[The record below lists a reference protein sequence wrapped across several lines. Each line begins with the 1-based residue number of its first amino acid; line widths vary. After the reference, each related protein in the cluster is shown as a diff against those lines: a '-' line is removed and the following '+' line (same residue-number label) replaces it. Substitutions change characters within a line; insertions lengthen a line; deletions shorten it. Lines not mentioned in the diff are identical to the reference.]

1 MSNLTHDNETY
12 SFRARRQ
19 DPWIAH
25 RSFNVTRKSDGAKA
39 IFADYPYQSGGKVSE
54 SWIAQFAAATFQV
67 PRVVVRRPRSE
78 CQLCTKEQ
86 ALTGNGRLGNHGY
99 SRPGWGFIV
108 GNCPGVGYKPF
119 PETDAL
125 EAIIPRL
132 NEHLT
137 WCESQVIEPKS
148 YSVSAGYKEKP
159 RTVVDFAGYEA
170 LSTDETIRASSR
182 PGAYR
187 DLRVQWDE
195 LVERTKANWARE
207 AKRTEEEIVWVTERI
222 AKGKALR
229 ATPNS

>member
-1 MSNLTHDNETY
+1 MRNLTHGNESY
-12 SFRARRQ
+12 SFRQSSSRDWNARRGY
-19 DPWIAH
+19 
-25 RSFNVTRKSDGAKA
+25 NVTRKSDGAKA
-39 IFADYPYQSGGKVSE
+39 FFEDHPYRSGKLSE
-54 SWIAQFAAATFQV
+54 SWIAQFASATFQV
-67 PRVVVRRPRSE
+67 PKVVVRRPRSE

-119 PETDAL
+119 PATDAL
-125 EAIIPRL
+125 EAIVPRL
-132 NEHLT
+132 NAHLT

-148 YSVSAGYKEKP
+148 YSVHAGRNDTREV
-159 RTVVDFAGYEA
+159 TTFAGYEA
-170 LSTDETIRASSR
+170 LSTDETIARSSR
-182 PGAYR
+182 PGTYR

-195 LVERTKANWARE
+195 LVKRTKANWARE

-229 ATPNS
+229 ATLNS